1 MWDALSHADLEGAR
15 QQIQD
20 RRQEML
26 RRHAEELAALER
38 DQLEIETLDQLIRA
52 FLNKFIDATA
62 LAAEPGTSEEKDVDE
77 EDSNGVQVTASVSLL
92 ITQAQRRE
100 LQELGIAD
108 ERIRTMKPNEAHRLL
123 GVAS

>member
-62 LAAEPGTSEEKDVDE
+62 PSAEPGTSEEKSVDK
-77 EDSNGVQVTASVSLL
+77 EDSNEVQVTASVSLL

-100 LQELGIAD
+100 LQKLGIAD
-108 ERIRTMKPNEAHRLL
+108 EQIRTMKPNEAHRLL

>member
-1 MWDALSHADLEGAR
+1 MWDALSHADLEEAR

-26 RRHAEELAALER
+26 RRHVEELAALER
-38 DQLEIETLDQLIRA
+38 DQLEIGTLDQLIGA
-52 FLNKFIDATA
+52 FLNKFMDATA
-62 LAAEPGTSEEKDVDE
+62 PAAESGTSEEKNVDE
-77 EDSNGVQVTASVSLL
+77 EDSNGVQVTAGISLL
-92 ITQAQRRE
+92 ITQAQKRK

>member
-26 RRHAEELAALER
+26 RQHAEELAVLER
-38 DQLEIETLDQLIRA
+38 DLLEIETLDQLIRA
-52 FLNKFIDATA
+52 FLNKFTDATA
-62 LAAEPGTSEEKDVDE
+62 PSAEPGTSEEKSVDK

-100 LQELGIAD
+100 LQKLGIAD
-108 ERIRTMKPNEAHRLL
+108 EQIRTMKPNEAHRLL